1 MKMPTLSKLKILSFS
16 IKFVLLLLISSSLH
30 AQSTRPTGKSPEK
43 DKKKEEPKIEFPLYN
58 GTYISGDL
66 YGLGGNLLGSD
77 FLSSEVS
84 VDVNLKNKFFPV
96 VEVGY
101 GTTDAWS
108 DNEGIRYKSNAPY
121 FRVGMNFNMMYKK
134 KTENLFYVGFRYGLS
149 SFKYDVSTPS
159 FTDPIWNEEIAN
171 PSLEDGIWG
180 GSTSYSHTGLKGSMQ
195 WFELVVGVR
204 AQIYKNF
211 LMGWSVRM
219 KYRTSSSASEYAD
232 PWYVPGFGTY
242 GSSQMGL
249 TYSLIYKLPY

>member
-1 MKMPTLSKLKILSFS
+1 MKMPTLLKLRILSFS
-16 IKFVLLLLISSSLH
+16 IKFVLFLLISSSLH
-30 AQSTRPTGKSPEK
+30 AQSTRPIGKSPAK

-66 YGLGGNLLGSD
+66 YGLGSNLLGGD

-96 VEVGY
+96 VELGY

-108 DNEGIRYKSNAPY
+108 DDEGIRYKSSAPY
-121 FRVGMNFNMMYKK
+121 LRVGMNFNMMYKK
-134 KTENLFYVGFRYGLS
+134 KTENIFYVGLRYGLT

-159 FTDPIWNEEIAN
+159 FTDPIWNDGISN
-171 PSLEDGIWG
+171 PGLEDGIWG
-180 GSTSYSHTGLKGSMQ
+180 GSTPYSHTGLKGSMQ

-219 KYRTSSSASEYAD
+219 KYRTSSSASKYAD

>member
-1 MKMPTLSKLKILSFS
+1 MKKPTLLKLKILSFS
-16 IKFVLLLLISSSLH
+16 IKFVLFLLISSSLH
-30 AQSTRPTGKSPEK
+30 AQSTRPTGKSPAK

-96 VEVGY
+96 VELGY

-108 DNEGIRYKSNAPY
+108 DNEGIRYKSSAPY
-121 FRVGMNFNMMYKK
+121 LRVGMNFNMMYKK
-134 KTENLFYVGFRYGLS
+134 KTENIFYVGLRYGLT

-159 FTDPIWNEEIAN
+159 FTDPIWNNEIPN
-171 PSLEDGIWG
+171 PGLEDGIWG
-180 GSTSYSHTGLKGSMQ
+180 GSTPYSHTGLKGSMQ